1 LKTVWVGLGANL
13 GDRAAGLA
21 AGLARLAAGGVK
33 VTAVSSLYRTEPVG
47 GPPQPDYLNAAAGLL
62 TRLKPRELLALI
74 RSAEAAAGRRP
85 AERNAPRPL
94 DIDILLF
101 GRDVIA
107 ESDLIVPHPGVRA
120 GAAGGNR
127 SRRAASRARS
137 DRHAAA
143 GRMRRPACRGMVL
156 QMARPSSII
165 RPVAKP

>member
-1 LKTVWVGLGANL
+1 MGFGANL
-13 GDRAAGLA
+13 GDREAGLA

-107 ESDLIVPHPGVRA
+107 ESDLIVPHPGMARRRFVLVPLAEIAPNVRHPVL
-120 GAAGGNR
+120 GRTVTQLLAACD
-127 SRRAASRARS
+127 
-137 DRHAAA
+137 DRHAVEWYCKWP
-143 GRMRRPACRGMVL
+143 GLPL
-156 QMARPSSII
+156 
-165 RPVAKP
+165 

>member
-1 LKTVWVGLGANL
+1 VGLGANL

-47 GPPQPDYLNAAAGLL
+47 GPPQPHYLNAAAGLL

-74 RSAEAAAGRRP
+74 HSAEAAAGRRP

-107 ESDLIVPHPGVRA
+107 ESDLIIPHPGMARRRFVLVPLAEIAPAVRHPVL
-120 GAAGGNR
+120 GRTVTQLLAACD
-127 SRRAASRARS
+127 
-137 DRHAAA
+137 DRHAVEWYCKWP
-143 GRMRRPACRGMVL
+143 GLPL
-156 QMARPSSII
+156 
-165 RPVAKP
+165 

>member
-21 AGLARLAAGGVK
+21 AGLAHLAAGGVT

-47 GPPQPDYLNAAAGLL
+47 GPPQPPYLNAAAGLR

-74 RSAEAAAGRRP
+74 QSAEAAAGRRP

-101 GRDVIA
+101 GRDVVA
-107 ESDLIVPHPGVRA
+107 EPDLIIPHPGMAQRRFVLVPLVEIA
-120 GAAGGNR
+120 PAARHPVLGR
-127 SRRAASRARS
+127 TVTQLLAACG
-137 DRHAAA
+137 DRHAVEWYCKWP
-143 GRMRRPACRGMVL
+143 GLPL
-156 QMARPSSII
+156 
-165 RPVAKP
+165 